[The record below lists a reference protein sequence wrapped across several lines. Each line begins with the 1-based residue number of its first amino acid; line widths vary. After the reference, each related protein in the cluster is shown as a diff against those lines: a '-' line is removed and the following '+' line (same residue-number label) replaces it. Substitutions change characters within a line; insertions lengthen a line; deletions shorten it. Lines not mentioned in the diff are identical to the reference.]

1 MHSSNSTLSDFVH
14 SNTRQ
19 VEVLQVE
26 VLQVEQYTEHTIPGK
41 WKSYKEVKSEV
52 KPGRGGALGYY
63 A

>member
-1 MHSSNSTLSDFVH
+1 MHFSNSTLSGFVH

-19 VEVLQVE
+19 VEILQVAP
-26 VLQVEQYTEHTIPGK
+26 YTEHTIPGK
-41 WKSYKEVKSEV
+41 WKSCKEVKGEV